1 MVLGIR
7 PEHVQVSAIQHDSGV
22 PAKVYVTELM
32 GSETFVFV
40 TIGNEKIIAR
50 APGDFRAKVESTVWV
65 HIDMTKAH
73 FFDSNTGETLWHRL
87 QSGDSGAAGSI
98 LCS

>member
-1 MVLGIR
+1 SKLDSLKQPDANQRVVLGIR
-7 PEHVQVSAIQHDSGV
+7 PEHVQISAIQNEGWA

-40 TIGNEKIIAR
+40 TIGNEKIVAR
-50 APGDFRAKVESTVWV
+50 APGDFRAEVESTVWV

-73 FFDSNTGETLWHRL
+73 FFDSNTGETMEPRR
-87 QSGDSGAAGSI
+87 
-98 LCS
+98 